1 MTLKERTAWLQK
13 ESTVLATLVHG
24 DEQPDLV
31 ELRAALTKLA
41 SEVHFALVE
50 VRQRLVD
57 LHQSAAAE

>member
-1 MTLKERTAWLQK
+1 MFKEAEAVTRLI
-13 ESTVLATLVHG
+13 HG

-31 ELRAALTKLA
+31 ELRAALVKLA

-50 VRQRLVD
+50 VRQQLVD